1 MAAIA
6 PAWHCQCRL
15 CLAEPNRYTP
25 VDFLAGFATGLALIV
40 AIGSQN
46 AFVLRQGILRSHVPA
61 IVAFCAVSDAALILA
76 GIGGA
81 GAVLR
86 GNDTLM
92 AIARYG
98 GAAFLASYG
107 LLAARRAW
115 QGGHLQL
122 KAESALSLG
131 AALAACFGFTFLNPH
146 VYLDTVVLL
155 GAVANQRGDSG
166 RWVFGAGACLASVV
180 WFSALGFGAR
190 LLGPVFE
197 TVTAWRVLDSVIAL
211 VMLALAASLLWV

>member
-1 MAAIA
+1 MMPSSVAGT
-6 PAWHCQCRL
+6 
-15 CLAEPNRYTP
+15 LA
-25 VDFLAGFATGLALIV
+25 DLLAGFATGLALIV

-61 IVAFCAVSDAALILA
+61 IVAFCALSDALLIVA

-81 GAVLR
+81 GVVLR

-92 AIARYG
+92 AVARYG
-98 GAAFLASYG
+98 GGAFLASYG

-115 QGGHLQL
+115 VGGNMQPQANSVLPM
-122 KAESALSLG
+122 G
-131 AALAACFGFTFLNPH
+131 AALAACFAFTFLNPH

-155 GAVANQRGDSG
+155 GAVANQRGELG
-166 RWVFGAGACLASVV
+166 RWVFGAGACVASVC

-197 TVTAWRVLDSVIAL
+197 KKDAWRVLDSTIAL
-211 VMLALAASLLWV
+211 VMLALAGTLLLG